1 MLYFVYPPEPNSY
14 FFRLQLMD
22 CIGDW
27 RKFYTELVCFL
38 LLFWWQKIACKGP
51 FDQYFHPFITE
62 FFRFAY
68 LQFKIKEKIHDKAV
82 MLLMSLEV
90 PREAFFSFLVN
101 TKVSQNSQKFFFN
114 KVGETLAQVFSC
126 EFWKISKNT
135 FF

>member
-1 MLYFVYPPEPNSY
+1 
-14 FFRLQLMD
+14 
-22 CIGDW
+22 
-27 RKFYTELVCFL
+27 
-38 LLFWWQKIACKGP
+38 
-51 FDQYFHPFITE
+51 
-62 FFRFAY
+62 
-68 LQFKIKEKIHDKAV
+68 